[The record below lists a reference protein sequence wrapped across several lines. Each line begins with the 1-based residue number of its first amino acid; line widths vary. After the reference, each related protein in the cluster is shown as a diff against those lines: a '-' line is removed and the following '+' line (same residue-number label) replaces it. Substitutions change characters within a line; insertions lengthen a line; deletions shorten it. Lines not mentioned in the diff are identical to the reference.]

1 MRGLV
6 HGKPKR
12 GPGERASQSRVNLS
26 SVFNVSITK
35 TPRCP
40 PTHPITHRTRADCLK
55 NRRPR
60 KHPLSVSLSLKTGP
74 PFITAP
80 VDPPIS
86 YPPASPPSQYPPL
99 HTHTH
104 NSTLYVIERSNSS
117 SSSLSL
123 PSLLDEARHVLLEAL
138 AKCGMGLLALLG
150 HRLRLER
157 RRRLQKKR
165 AVRGGRHGEHRVQKR
180 PRRLQG
186 GGER

>member
-26 SVFNVSITK
+26 SVFNVSMTK

-60 KHPLSVSLSLKTGP
+60 KHPLSLSLCLSK
-74 PFITAP
+74 
-80 VDPPIS
+80 
-86 YPPASPPSQYPPL
+86 PARHLSPLPSTHPYHNRQHHL
-99 HTHTH
+99 HPNTLLCTH
-104 NSTLYVIERSNSS
+104 NSILCHRERSNSS
-117 SSSLSL
+117 SSSSL
-123 PSLLDEARHVLLEAL
+123 CALSLLDEARHVLLEAL

-165 AVRGGRHGEHRVQKR
+165 AVRGGRHREHRVQKR